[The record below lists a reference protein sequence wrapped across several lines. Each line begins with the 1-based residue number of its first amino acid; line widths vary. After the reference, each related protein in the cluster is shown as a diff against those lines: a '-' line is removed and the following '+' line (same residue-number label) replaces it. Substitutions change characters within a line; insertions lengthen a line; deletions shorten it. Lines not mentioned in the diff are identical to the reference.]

1 VTAPRTFVALGDSI
15 TNAEG
20 SWAELLAGS
29 LGLELVNLAQD
40 GQVASGLVRDQ
51 LPRVPARVAL
61 AALYVGVNDAR
72 STAWDPIGFAA
83 AVDEILTALDPRAE
97 RLLVLTV
104 PGDLGRPVAG
114 PDAYECAALLRR
126 AAGRHGATLVEL
138 ADFGGARHVWPDHV
152 HPTPAGQLEI
162 ARRAARAL
170 GVPEPDGDGRP
181 PRPDR
186 YARELVRDGLRRVRE
201 SGLSPP
207 ARG

>member
-1 VTAPRTFVALGDSI
+1 MTAPPTFVALGDSI

-20 SWAELLAGS
+20 SWAELLAAA
-29 LGLELVNLAQD
+29 LGLELVNLAED
-40 GQVASGLVRDQ
+40 GQVAAGVVRDQ
-51 LPRVPARVAL
+51 LPRVPARVDL

-72 STAWDPIGFAA
+72 STAWDPRGFAA
-83 AVDEILTALDPRAE
+83 AVRQILDALAPRAE

-104 PGDLGRPVAG
+104 PGDLGRPPAG

-126 AAGRHGATLVEL
+126 AAARARRRAGR
-138 ADFGGARHVWPDHV
+138 ARRLRRRAQRVADHV

-170 GVPEPDGDGRP
+170 GVAEPGGDDGA

-186 YARELVRDGLRRVRE
+186 YARALARDGLRRVIERRTLAD
-201 SGLSPP
+201 G
-207 ARG
+207 G

>member
-1 VTAPRTFVALGDSI
+1 MTGPRTLVALGDSI
-15 TNAEG
+15 TAAEG
-20 SWAELLAGS
+20 SWAELLGAS

-40 GQVASGLVRDQ
+40 GQGAAGLVRDQ
-51 LPRVPARVAL
+51 LPRVPPRVGL

-72 STAWDPIGFAA
+72 ASDWDPRGFAA
-83 AVDEILTALDPRAE
+83 AVDETLAGLAPRAG

-104 PGDLGRPVAG
+104 PGDLGRPPAG

-126 AAGRHGATLVEL
+126 AAAAHAAALAEL

-170 GVPEPDGDGRP
+170 GAPEPSGDAAAP
-181 PRPDR
+181 PPAV
-186 YARELVRDGLRRVRE
+186 YGRELLRDGLRRVIERRT
-201 SGLSPP
+201 L
-207 ARG
+207 ADRG